1 MKKEELIEL
10 GLTEE
15 QADKVLVMNGKAIEA
30 QKALTAA
37 ESQKLADASGT
48 IKFLQDAV
56 KKFDGVDV
64 DGLNRQLAD
73 LQAKY
78 DNDTAALR
86 LENALD
92 AAVSGAKAKNP
103 KLLKLAIDRS
113 KLKLDGD
120 TLSGLEEQVDAL
132 RKSDPYLFEQ
142 TVVKQEGSGNPGG
155 KAGGGGKEVTA
166 EQFQKMTYQERYD
179 FKVQNPELY
188 KQIQGGK

>member
-37 ESQKLADASGT
+37 ESQKLAAANGT
-48 IKFLQDAV
+48 IKSLKDAV

-73 LQAKY
+73 LQSKY
-78 DNDTAALR
+78 DADTAALK

-92 AAVSGAKAKNP
+92 AALVGAKPKNP
-103 KLLKLAIDRS
+103 GLVKLALDRE
-113 KLKLDGD
+113 KLKLNDGKLVGFD
-120 TLSGLEEQVDAL
+120 EQVKAL
-132 RKSDPYLFEQ
+132 KESDPYLFEQ
-142 TVVKQEGSGNPGG
+142 TTVTHEGTGNPGKG
-155 KAGGGGKEVTA
+155 AGGASQTVTA
-166 EQFQKMTYQERYD
+166 EQYQKMTYQERYE
-179 FKVQNPELY
+179 FKSKNPELY

>member
-73 LQAKY
+73 L
-78 DNDTAALR
+78 R
-86 LENALD
+86 
-92 AAVSGAKAKNP
+92 
-103 KLLKLAIDRS
+103 
-113 KLKLDGD
+113 
-120 TLSGLEEQVDAL
+120 SGL
-132 RKSDPYLFEQ
+132 RS
-142 TVVKQEGSGNPGG
+142 T
-155 KAGGGGKEVTA
+155 
-166 EQFQKMTYQERYD
+166 
-179 FKVQNPELY
+179 
-188 KQIQGGK
+188 